1 MVGSNDISELKRL
14 EDYGLNICLGG
25 KEDMAEVFI
34 SKATASWELPF
45 QIKRLLK
52 ILFYI

>member
-1 MVGSNDISELKRL
+1 MVGSNDISELKRV

-34 SKATASWELPF
+34 SKATDSWELPF
-45 QIKRLLK
+45 QIRRLLK